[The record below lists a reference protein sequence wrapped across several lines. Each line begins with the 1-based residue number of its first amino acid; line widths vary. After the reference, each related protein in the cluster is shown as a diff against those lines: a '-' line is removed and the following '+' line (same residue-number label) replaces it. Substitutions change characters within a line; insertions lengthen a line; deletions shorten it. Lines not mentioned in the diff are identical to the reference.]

1 MKRIMK
7 AACWMSL
14 IMLMATVAAA
24 QNAATADLRGTVKDP
39 NGAVVSNATV
49 TIRDE
54 SRNFERSVKSDAE
67 GNYLIPLLPPGNYT
81 MQVDAAG
88 FAKVKT
94 TNVRLNV
101 GQTAELPIALKVAGS
116 ETEVTVNADSQ
127 MVETNRSSVAT
138 TVDQQRI
145 ENLPINERSYLSF
158 ALTTSTVG
166 RDNGRAI
173 GPAPTSGLNIGGQR
187 GRSTLVQVD
196 GADNTDTSVNAA
208 RSTLSQEAVQEFQV
222 VTNSYAAEFGR
233 ASGGVVNVVSKSG
246 NNDLH
251 GNLFG
256 FLRHRSFQAK
266 NAFSPIDN
274 PPYTRTQYGAT
285 IGGPIVK
292 DKTFY
297 FGAVEQR
304 RRQESGFF
312 TSDVVGPLTA
322 STTIPVIAG
331 LNPIARTFTNL
342 TSAQATFINTL
353 IGSGV
358 AANICAARTYAFM
371 ASTGG
376 NLGLTGT
383 TGQISPNDGS
393 LCPAFSPIA
402 PGVIGPRFLLSGAPI
417 PSGTVNAAGLPI
429 AFRPLTQLQ
438 RIFPVSEGTTFTSL
452 RLDHRFTPSHHLT
465 MRAGFNP
472 SKISG
477 IQVESQNQAL
487 GQNDFSRTGLQQFRD
502 WSALV
507 GLNSSLTGHLV
518 NEANFNYGRRS
529 AQFRSQNGDAVAVNI
544 TGTAFFGRELFSPVR
559 RVEERYQIRDNVSW
573 LVGNHVIKFG
583 GDVNFVDVSANFELN
598 FSGLFNFGGLGA
610 ANLIPGLTAAPDFT
624 PVQQYGLGFPAN
636 YIQGFGNPNSALS
649 NKPIA
654 FFVQDSWQITR
665 NLTLNFGV
673 RYDNELTAQIRPVG
687 VTDPLSG
694 IVLTDADMLA
704 AQDAMNAQQ
713 GFPRDN
719 NNIAP
724 RFALAWDPYGD
735 GKSVFRAAYGLFYD
749 HPLAAI
755 AFNSDIADAAQQQQ
769 LVSLPGSP
777 AQTASL
783 NATQIF
789 MGTVC
794 VPGHPV
800 TPICPAGVNTPGV
813 APTAQYQFGRMRFND
828 QTFPGFGPVLPFTLH
843 VAKDFEYA
851 YAHQASASF
860 EHSFTDDVSLSV
872 GYLMVGTR
880 HLPRP
885 IDVNAPQMDLLVQNF
900 QRFAGRAP
908 TNTTEAQSI
917 TMPGAPGFVAPA
929 GQTYTIVV
937 PGFIAV
943 NNNTGLRFVN
953 PAAANFFRPN
963 APNYFLVRALTGLS
977 KATFDSLLAGSLRT
991 PGVLSPF
998 GSINMQSSN
1007 GTSNY
1012 HAMNVD
1018 LKKRFNQNFQ
1028 FLASYTWSHSIDD
1041 SSDLQTLLLP
1051 QDNRNLRAERSD
1063 SLFDQRHRFVF
1074 SGIVTSPTG
1083 WRGGGAMRS
1092 ILADFTIAPVIE
1104 LSSGRPFNILSGVD
1118 TNADQSNQTD
1128 RPNVSSAGVLS
1139 LPAPFTTGNLPRN
1152 AGISRGF
1159 AQVDLRIS
1167 RALRITERLKLDVI
1181 AEGFNLLNRFNQ
1193 AGSSPF
1199 LSDVAAFNKRDGAN
1213 RFYSRPTAAFDPRQF
1228 QFGLKLGW

>member
-1 MKRIMK
+1 MKRMMR
-7 AACWMSL
+7 AAGWMTLVVLLSSL
-14 IMLMATVAAA
+14 AMA
-24 QNAATADLRGTVKDP
+24 QSAATADLRGTVADP

-49 TIRDE
+49 TVTDE
-54 SRNFERSVKSDAE
+54 SRNYQRTVQTDAE
-67 GNYLIPLLPPGNYT
+67 GNYLITLLPPGTYNLT
-81 MQVDAAG
+81 VEAPG
-88 FAKVKT
+88 FAKVKAN
-94 TNVRLNV
+94 NVKLTI
-101 GQTAELPIALKVAGS
+101 GQVAELPVALKVAGS
-116 ETEVTVNADSQ
+116 ETELTVTTDAQ
-127 MVETNRSSVAT
+127 LVETNRSSVAT
-138 TVDQQRI
+138 TVDSQRI
-145 ENLPINERSYLSF
+145 DNLPINERSYLSF

-222 VTNSYAAEFGR
+222 VTNSYAAEYGR

-246 NNDLH
+246 SNVLH

-285 IGGPIVK
+285 LGGPLVK

-297 FGAVEQR
+297 FGSFEQR

-312 TSDVVGPLTA
+312 TSDVAAGIGSTA
-322 STTIPVIAG
+322 TIPIIPG
-331 LNPIARTFTNL
+331 LNPLLRTFTNL
-342 TSAQATFINTL
+342 SPAQVTFINTL
-353 IGSGV
+353 VGSGV
-358 AANICAARTYAFM
+358 PANICAARTYAFM

-376 NLGLTGT
+376 NLGLNGT
-383 TGQISPNDGS
+383 TSQPSPNDGS

-417 PSGTVNAAGLPI
+417 PSATVNAAGQPI
-429 AFRPLTQLQ
+429 AFRPLNQLQ

-452 RLDHRFTPSHHLT
+452 RLDHRFNPSHQLSL
-465 MRAGFNP
+465 RGGFNP

-502 WSALV
+502 WSAV
-507 GLNSSLTGHLV
+507 AGLNSTFGSHIV

-529 AQFRSQNGDAVAVNI
+529 AAFRSQNGDAVAVNI
-544 TGTAFFGRELFSPVR
+544 AGTAFFGRELFSPVT

-573 LVGNHVIKFG
+573 LAGKHVFKFG

-598 FSGLFNFGGLGA
+598 FSGLFNFGGLPA
-610 ANLIPGLTAAPDFT
+610 ANLIPGLTTAPAFT

-636 YIQGFGNPNSALS
+636 YIQGFGNPNSAVT

-654 FFVQDSWQITR
+654 FFIQDSWQIHPR
-665 NLTLNFGV
+665 LTLNLGV
-673 RYDNELTAQIRPVG
+673 RYDNELTSQINPVG
-687 VTDPLSG
+687 ITDPLSG
-694 IVLTDADMLA
+694 IILSDADMLA
-704 AQDAMNAQQ
+704 AQDAVNAQQ

-724 RFALAWDPYGD
+724 RFALAWDPYGT

-777 AQTASL
+777 AQTANL

-794 VPGHPV
+794 TPGRTV
-800 TPICPAGVNTPGV
+800 NTPICPAGVNTGAV

-885 IDVNAPQMDLLVQNF
+885 IDINAPQTDLLIQNF
-900 QRFAGRAP
+900 QRFAGRLP
-908 TNTTEAQSI
+908 NNTTEAQAFSV
-917 TMPGAPGFVAPA
+917 PLVSGFNATT
-929 GQTYTIVV
+929 GQTYTVVV

-943 NNNTGLRFVN
+943 NNATGLRFVN
-953 PAAANFFRPN
+953 AAAANFFRPS
-963 APNYFLVRALTGLS
+963 APNYFLVRALTGLPKS
-977 KATFDSLLAGSLRT
+977 TFDALLAGSLRT
-991 PGVLSPF
+991 PGVLSPY
-998 GSINMQSSN
+998 GSVNMQSSN

-1018 LKKRFNQNFQ
+1018 FKKRYSRNLQ

-1051 QDNRNLRAERSD
+1051 QDNRDLRAERSN

-1074 SGIVTSPTG
+1074 SGILTSPTG
-1083 WRGGGAMRS
+1083 WRGGGGMKS
-1092 ILADFTIAPVIE
+1092 IFSDFTIAPVVE

-1128 RPNVSSAGVLS
+1128 RPNVSATGVLS
-1139 LPAPFTTGNLPRN
+1139 VPAPFTTGNLGRN

-1181 AEGFNLLNRFNQ
+1181 AEGFNLFNRFNQ

-1199 LSDVAAFNKRDGAN
+1199 LSDVATFNRRRGDS
-1213 RFYSRPTAAFDPRQF
+1213 FYSRPTAAFDPRQF